1 MTKQNFNILAIRII
15 IDMNFRYCKILK
27 FYILNRLKC
36 TEIILENPT
45 FNFTSLDI
53 KEKLTFSVRFKW
65 VKKKP
70 TFQ

>member
-36 TEIILENPT
+36 TGIILENPT
-45 FNFTSLDI
+45 LNSTSLDI
-53 KEKLTFSVRFKW
+53 KEKLTISVRFKW
-65 VKKKP
+65 VK
-70 TFQ
+70 